1 MHIIGQGY
9 VLPKFEQKYGS
20 YRPYLFIAIA
30 KNRLYDVKINCV
42 FVSMFGVVEFG

>member
-1 MHIIGQGY
+1 MR
-9 VLPKFEQKYGS
+9 LPNLLKKSGS

-30 KNRLYDVKINCV
+30 KNRPYTCNVKINGVHV